1 MVPKAI
7 KRVMKRTLVKG
18 ALRVRNYV
26 RWYEE
31 EAKKRAEEEHNYDH
45 DDFVYPWLNSIF
57 KKLLNEGG
65 GALRP
70 QYTWGVLHAT
80 YLAKTIGIKRISA
93 IEFGVAGG
101 NGLISLERIAEKVEK
116 VFSVDIDVYGF
127 DTGSGLPKPKDYR
140 DLPNLWRKSA
150 FPMDEEILKRRLKKA
165 QLILG
170 LVENTIPSFISSN
183 PAPVAFISFDLDYYS
198 STKQAFKLLEA
209 DQSLLLPR
217 IHCYFD
223 DIMGFAYSD
232 YTGERLA
239 VLEFNASHT
248 KRKISPIYGLKY
260 FLPAPY
266 DRDQWSELIYMAHIF
281 DHDLYGHYDG
291 LVKLHVGGGTDF
303 QST

>member
-1 MVPKAI
+1 MIPYAI
-7 KRVMKRTLVKG
+7 KRAMKRTLAKG

-26 RWYEE
+26 RWFEE

-45 DDFVYPWLNSIF
+45 DDFAYPWLNSIL
-57 KKLLNEGG
+57 KKLLSEGG

-70 QYTWGVLHAT
+70 HFTWGVLHGAH
-80 YLAKTIGIKRISA
+80 LAKAIGIKRVSV

-101 NGLISLERIAEKVEK
+101 NGLISLEKVAEKVEK
-116 VFSVDIDVYGF
+116 IFDVGIDVYGF

-140 DLPNLWRKSA
+140 DLPNLWKEAA
-150 FPMDEEILKRRLKKA
+150 FPMDEEKLKRRFKRA
-165 QLILG
+165 HLILG
-170 LVENTIPSFISSN
+170 LVENTIPGFISSN

-198 STKQAFKLLEA
+198 STMQAFRLLEA
-209 DQSLLLPR
+209 DQGLLLPR

-223 DIMGFAYSD
+223 DIMGFAYSNF
-232 YTGERLA
+232 TGERLA
-239 VLEFNASHT
+239 ILEFNVSHS

-266 DRDQWSELIYMAHIF
+266 DQAQWSELIYMAHIF

-291 LVKLHVGGGTDF
+291 LVKLHVGGGTDL